1 MVTLWWTSVSAALPF
16 LGFAR
21 RLLDAEEGRRADRF
35 RVEGGR
41 ARYLTAHGMLR
52 IVLGRALRTA
62 PSELCFQTGARGK
75 PSLTT
80 PVAVPTPHFN
90 ISHSGDAAVV
100 ALAGTELGV
109 DVEALR
115 PVARAGRLAARF
127 FSDRERQA
135 LADLPADLYDQA
147 FLAIWTAKE
156 AYLKAVGSGISMP
169 LRKIEIDTGEP
180 AITHLVGD
188 PHAAER
194 WTLLHTELPI
204 PALASVVI
212 RGRGWRLDVR
222 RFDWDQVQSL
232 KSKVSSPK
240 SKV

>member
-16 LGFAR
+16 LSFAR
-21 RLLDAEEGRRADRF
+21 GLLDAEEGRRADRF
-35 RVEGGR
+35 TVAGGK

-52 IVLGRALRTA
+52 IVLGRALATA
-62 PSELCFQTGARGK
+62 PSALRFQEGARGK
-75 PSLTT
+75 PSLA
-80 PVAVPTPHFN
+80 PPAAVPTPHFN

-100 ALAGTELGV
+100 ALAGAELGV
-109 DVEALR
+109 DVESLR
-115 PVARAGRLAARF
+115 PVARAERLAARF
-127 FSDRERQA
+127 FSDRERQS
-135 LADLPADLYDQA
+135 LANLPAGLYDPA

-169 LRKIEIDTGEP
+169 LRKIEIDVGEP

-194 WTLLHTELPI
+194 WTLLRTELPI
-204 PALASVVI
+204 PALASVAI

-222 RFDWDQVQSL
+222 RFDWNQVQ
-232 KSKVSSPK
+232 SPK